1 MSNNLINESSPY
13 LLEHA
18 ENPVDWFPWGEAA
31 FEKAKAED
39 KPIFLSIGYSTCH
52 WCHVMAKESFENADA
67 AAVLNAG
74 FVSVKVD
81 REERPDVDAV
91 YMEVCTAL
99 NGSGGWPLTV
109 IMTPEGNPFFACTY
123 LSRSALIRLLLAVG
137 EKWDTA
143 RAELL
148 QTGNEISRFINS
160 PAKQGDTA
168 PDGDFLRRAAAQL
181 SAAYDAEYGGFGK
194 APKFPSPQNLLFLL
208 RLSKLGGDLK
218 LRQMAENT
226 LRQMY
231 RGGIYDHIGGGFARY
246 STDREW
252 LKPHFEKTL
261 YDNAMLALCYTEAW
275 QDGHFALYRQVAEAT
290 LNFCLREL
298 LSPEGG
304 FYSGLD
310 ADSEGVEGAY
320 YLFTPDQIKQVLG
333 DDTGRHFCQCYDV
346 TNEGNFEGKSI
357 PNLLLNTRWQFL
369 PEGYG
374 EYRER
379 LRKYRE
385 QRLPLK
391 RDDKILTG
399 WNGLMLMALSR
410 AAKVFDSSLY
420 YSHARALAEFLS
432 GKDGGGALT
441 ACRCK
446 GVNSVPAQL
455 DDYVFYALGLL
466 ELYNLSLEPENALSA
481 AALADVIAR
490 DFLDDAGGFFRT
502 GRGSEKLIKRPKE
515 LYDGA
520 MPSGNSGAAVLFDL
534 LRRMTGEEKWR
545 ALWEKQLGYICR
557 ASGDYPAGCPFAL
570 SALMSLVYPTRELVC
585 VAETPPELLDTVT
598 GKYAPEL
605 TVLFKS
611 PENAAVLERFA
622 PFTRSMGMREGKP
635 TFYVCS
641 GGTCAEPFTV

>member
-1 MSNNLINESSPY
+1 MGNNLINESSPY

-18 ENPVDWFPWGEAA
+18 ENPVDWFPWGAAA

-52 WCHVMAKESFENADA
+52 WCHVMARESFENEEV
-67 AAVLNAG
+67 AAVLNGG

-109 IMTPEGNPFFACTY
+109 IMTPEGKPFFACTY
-123 LSRSALIRLLLAVG
+123 LNRTALIRLLTAVLD
-137 EKWDTA
+137 KWDND
-143 RAELL
+143 RAGLI
-148 QTGNEISRFINS
+148 QTGNDISRYINS
-160 PAKQGDTA
+160 PRALGKA
-168 PDGDFLRRAAAQL
+168 EPDGDFLRRAAAQL
-181 SAAYDAEYGGFGK
+181 GAAYDAEYGGFGK

-208 RLSKLGGDLK
+208 RLSKLGGDIK
-218 LRQMAENT
+218 LRQMVEHS

-261 YDNAMLALCYTEAW
+261 YDNALLALIYTEAW
-275 QDGHFALYRQVAEAT
+275 QDGHFALYRQVAEST
-290 LNFCLREL
+290 LDFCLREL

-304 FYSGLD
+304 FCSGLD

-320 YLFTPDQIKQVLG
+320 YLFTPAEVKHVLG
-333 DDTGRHFCQCYDV
+333 EDVGRHFCECYDI
-346 TNEGNFEGKSI
+346 TDEGNFEGKSI
-357 PNLLLNTRWQFL
+357 PNLLLNTRWQLL
-369 PEGYG
+369 PQGYY

-385 QRLPLK
+385 QRLPLR
-391 RDDKILTG
+391 RDGKILTG
-399 WNGLMLMALSR
+399 WNGLMLIALSR
-410 AAKVFDSSLY
+410 AAKVFDSSRY
-420 YSHARALAEFLS
+420 YSHARALAEFLAE
-432 GKDGGGALT
+432 KDGGGALT
-441 ACRCK
+441 ACRCR

-455 DDYVFYALGLL
+455 DDYAFYALGLL
-466 ELYNLSLEPENALSA
+466 ELYNVSLDPAHALLA
-481 AALADVIAR
+481 EELADKIVEDFR
-490 DFLDDAGGFFRT
+490 DEDGGFFRT
-502 GRGSEKLIKRPKE
+502 GKGSEKLIKRPKE

-520 MPSGNSGAAVLFDL
+520 MPSGNSAVAGLFDL
-534 LRRMTGEEKWR
+534 LRRMTGEERWR
-545 ALWEKQLGYICR
+545 EQWEKQLEFICR

-598 GKYAPEL
+598 EKYAPEL

-611 PENAAVLERFA
+611 PENAEILASFA
-622 PFTRSMGMREGKP
+622 PLTREMTMLDGKP

-641 GGTCAEPFTV
+641 GGTCSPPFTV

>member
-1 MSNNLINESSPY
+1 MSNYLINESSPY

-31 FEKAKAED
+31 FERAKAED

-52 WCHVMAKESFENADA
+52 WCHVMARESFESEDV

-109 IMTPEGNPFFACTY
+109 IMTPEGKPFFACTY
-123 LSRSALIRLLLAVG
+123 LSRPALIRLLLAVG
-137 EKWDTA
+137 EKWENS
-143 RAELL
+143 RRELI
-148 QTGNEISRFINS
+148 QSGNEISRFIN
-160 PAKQGDTA
+160 A
-168 PDGDFLRRAAAQL
+168 PKAMGSSNPDEDFLKRAAAQL
-181 SAAYDAEYGGFGK
+181 SSAYDEEYGGFGK
-194 APKFPSPQNLLFLL
+194 APKFPSPQNLLFLI
-208 RLSKLGGDLK
+208 RLSKLSGDEK
-218 LRQMAENT
+218 LRRMAENT
-226 LRQMY
+226 LSQMY
-231 RGGIYDHIGGGFARY
+231 KGGIYDHIGGGFARY

-275 QDGHFALYRQVAEAT
+275 QEGHFALYRQVAEAT
-290 LNFCLREL
+290 LDFCLREL

-304 FYSGLD
+304 FFAALD

-320 YLFTPDQIKQVLG
+320 YLFTPAEVRKVLG
-333 DDTGRHFCQCYDV
+333 DDEGRHFCECYDI
-346 TNEGNFEGKSI
+346 TDEGNFSGKSI
-357 PNLLLNTRWQFL
+357 PNLLLNTRWQL
-369 PEGYG
+369 VPEGYG
-374 EYRER
+374 EYRRR
-379 LRKYRE
+379 LREYRE
-385 QRLPLK
+385 QRLPLR

-410 AAKVFDSSLY
+410 AAKVFDSSRY
-420 YSHARALAEFLS
+420 YSAARALADFLAK
-432 GKDGGGALT
+432 KDGGGDLT

-446 GVNSVPAQL
+446 GRSTVTAQL

-466 ELYNLSLEPENALSA
+466 ELYNVSFDAND
-481 AALADVIAR
+481 ALAAEELAEKLAENFADS
-490 DFLDDAGGFFRT
+490 DGGFFRT
-502 GRGSEKLIKRPKE
+502 AKDGETLIKRPKE

-520 MPSGNSGAAVLFDL
+520 LPSGNSGAAVLLDL
-534 LRRMTGEEKWR
+534 LRRLTGKEKWR
-545 ALWEKQLGYICR
+545 AMWEDQLDYICR

-570 SALMSLVYPTRELVC
+570 SALMSLVYPTKELVC
-585 VAETPPELLDTVT
+585 AAESVPELLDTVT

-605 TVLFKS
+605 TVLLKT
-611 PENAAVLERFA
+611 PEQAQALAAFA
-622 PFTRSMGMREGKP
+622 PFTREMKMLDGKA

-641 GGTCAEPFTV
+641 GGACAAPFTV